1 METEQFKNK
10 TPDYDKLEK
19 YGFKKSNNKY
29 IYEKELT
36 NKEFKIQ
43 VIIENKKVIS
53 KIIEIE
59 YNQEYNNINYKELG
73 EFTRKIKEEYDNIL
87 KDIKNKCF
95 KQENFI
101 FPQTNRITEY
111 IIKKYKT
118 PPEFLWEN
126 NKGSGIFRNKQNK
139 KWFSIIMDINKSK
152 IDKEDKLIEIINTKI
167 EEKNLEKL
175 LTKKGYYKAYH
186 MNKKTW
192 ITMILDDTI
201 KDDDI
206 KKQIDES
213 YNLINK

>member
-1 METEQFKNK
+1 
-10 TPDYDKLEK
+10 
-19 YGFKKSNNKY
+19 
-29 IYEKELT
+29 
-36 NKEFKIQ
+36 
-43 VIIENKKVIS
+43 
-53 KIIEIE
+53 
-59 YNQEYNNINYKELG
+59 
-73 EFTRKIKEEYDNIL
+73 
-87 KDIKNKCF
+87 
-95 KQENFI
+95 
-101 FPQTNRITEY
+101 
-111 IIKKYKT
+111 
-118 PPEFLWEN
+118 
-126 NKGSGIFRNKQNK
+126 
-139 KWFSIIMDINKSK
+139 MDINKSK